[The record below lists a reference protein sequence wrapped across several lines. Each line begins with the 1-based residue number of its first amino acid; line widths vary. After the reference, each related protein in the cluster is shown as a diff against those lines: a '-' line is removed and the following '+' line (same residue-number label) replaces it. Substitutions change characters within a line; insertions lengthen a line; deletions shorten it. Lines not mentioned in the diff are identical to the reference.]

1 MDITL
6 EFEQCLAEN
15 LLDAGKGNVVLSGG
29 MFFNGSIKA
38 LRRRLI
44 FQQLDQ
50 ELAEFKEL
58 KIQGTLIDLP
68 NVDCLKSQDIL
79 RNVKL
84 ADKLV
89 VFWHKMCHNV
99 LRCNYTLSI

>member
-1 MDITL
+1 M
-6 EFEQCLAEN
+6 
-15 LLDAGKGNVVLSGG
+15 
-29 MFFNGSIKA
+29 
-38 LRRRLI
+38 LI
-44 FQQLDQ
+44 SQQLDQ
-50 ELAEFKEL
+50 ELVEFKEL

-68 NVDCLKSQDIL
+68 NVDYLKSQDIF

-89 VFWHKMCHNV
+89 V